1 MLEDMNIGQ
10 LQVIVNDLHSQ
21 IEGKRINARRNECKN
36 DLISAHNEELVKLLM
51 ERDSLSMEQD
61 SVLVDIE
68 DLTK

>member
-1 MLEDMNIGQ
+1 MENDNDRPLTVSVLNGLNVAQ
-10 LQVIVNDLHSQ
+10 LHMMMNDLYDHIDRS
-21 IEGKRINARRNECKN
+21 
-36 DLISAHNEELVKLLM
+36 NEELVNLLL

>member
-1 MLEDMNIGQ
+1 MNIGQ
-10 LQVIVNDLHSQ
+10 LQVIVNDLHGQ
-21 IEGKRINARRNECKN
+21 IESKHGKMLKISSDILFVSNLAYN
-36 DLISAHNEELVKLLM
+36 DELVKLLM

>member
-1 MLEDMNIGQ
+1 LK
-10 LQVIVNDLHSQ
+10 LL
-21 IEGKRINARRNECKN
+21 
-36 DLISAHNEELVKLLM
+36 LIFILALNEELVNLLM

>member
-1 MLEDMNIGQ
+1 M
-10 LQVIVNDLHSQ
+10 
-21 IEGKRINARRNECKN
+21 
-36 DLISAHNEELVKLLM
+36 DLIFLAHNEELVNLLM

>member
-1 MLEDMNIGQ
+1 MEIDNDRPLTVSVLNGLNVAQ
-10 LQVIVNDLHSQ
+10 LHMMMNDLYDHIDRS
-21 IEGKRINARRNECKN
+21 
-36 DLISAHNEELVKLLM
+36 NEELVNLLL